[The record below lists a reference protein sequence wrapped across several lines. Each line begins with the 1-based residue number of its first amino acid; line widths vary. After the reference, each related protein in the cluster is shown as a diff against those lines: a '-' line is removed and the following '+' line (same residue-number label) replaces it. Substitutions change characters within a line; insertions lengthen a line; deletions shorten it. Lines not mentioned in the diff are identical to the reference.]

1 MFQKT
6 VITLPVFTHLGGQ
19 PDSVTRHLVP
29 SAERP
34 VLLVS
39 KISHQQEPLCGTRQR
54 EADRSPELSHYG
66 PQTAEDKRNRRKLCW
81 TLAFELAYWTL
92 NALLTME
99 KKHLN
104 AQHQAKTSTVHSVP
118 QIDPFPTHLH
128 TLSYPIRG
136 PLLRVCF
143 AWLSLA
149 QEP

>member
-1 MFQKT
+1 M
-6 VITLPVFTHLGGQ
+6 
-19 PDSVTRHLVP
+19 
-29 SAERP
+29 
-34 VLLVS
+34 
-39 KISHQQEPLCGTRQR
+39 RQR

-118 QIDPFPTHLH
+118 QIDRSEGHYEPKCDSFLEQRITWL
-128 TLSYPIRG
+128 LSCLI
-136 PLLRVCF
+136 
-143 AWLSLA
+143 
-149 QEP
+149 